1 MKPISISAGQ
11 WWRYNVFFLLEHF
24 LGRKTR
30 DRILAGSRDR
40 LNSDIL
46 KSMKVVPLLE
56 PVPVP
61 EAPASMVRDNPK
73 ELRSRLHAPLVFRG
87 AAADWPCSK
96 KWDLNFFESEYGDY
110 EVVMNDLV
118 GTIDPNNPQT
128 FRTISM
134 SEYIGM
140 MRSGTLQYL
149 KFSNLVQKEKKLQED
164 MDLDWLYRFH
174 KPMAT
179 GKTFY
184 MFAGGP
190 GTVTPLHNE
199 FPNVVYVQVS
209 GRKRWVLYMPEDRI
223 FIDPRTDRRIYY
235 YSEANPYREDPERFP
250 LQKFARRYEVI
261 LEPGDVLWFPA
272 FAWHYVENLSVSIG
286 VAYKYAHIGSA
297 WRSSPMLTA
306 LFFMATRPNPIVA
319 FIASRLKKEDYTL
332 TKSEKSY
339 S

>member
-1 MKPISISAGQ
+1 MKPKAVVTGQ
-11 WWRYNVFFLLEHF
+11 WWRYNSLFLLEHF
-24 LGRKTR
+24 FGRKFGGRFLGRR
-30 DRILAGSRDR
+30 RNR
-40 LNSDIL
+40 LNQAIL
-46 KSMKVVPLLE
+46 RSLE
-56 PVPVP
+56 GFPRPEPQPVA
-61 EAPASMVRDNPK
+61 EAPANLVWGDLR

-87 AAADWPCSK
+87 AAADWPCTK
-96 KWDLNFFESEYGDY
+96 KWGLDFFESEYGDY
-110 EVVMNDLV
+110 EVVLNDLV

-134 SEYIGM
+134 REYIGM

-149 KFSNLVQKEKKLQED
+149 KFSNLVQKERKLQED
-164 MDLDWLYRFH
+164 MDLNWLYRFN

-209 GRKRWVLYMPEDRI
+209 GRKRWVLYLPEDRI
-223 FIDPRTDRRIYY
+223 FFDPRTDRRIYY
-235 YSEANPYREDPERFP
+235 YSEADPFKEDPERFP
-250 LQKFARRYEVI
+250 LLKYARRYEVI
-261 LEPGDVLWFPA
+261 LEPGDILWFPA

-286 VAYKYAHIGSA
+286 VAYKYAHLGSA
-297 WRSSPMLTA
+297 WRSSGMLTS
-306 LFFMATRPNPIVA
+306 LFFLATRPNPIIA
-319 FIASRLKKEDYTL
+319 FIASRLKKDDYTL
-332 TKSEKSY
+332 SKSEKSY